1 MIDNDILRFKI
12 WSSQE
17 PESAVMDEL
26 DRTSSVD
33 VMYVAEMD
41 PPTAD
46 GAQVYDIGDDVIP
59 DTQLTDVKIDPIT
72 KTKTHKFTFKKLDP
86 NVEKYSCKIRT
97 LVNGYT
103 IVYVSIFQ
111 CFFFVKLIWI
121 LIE

>member
-1 MIDNDILRFKI
+1 M
-12 WSSQE
+12 
-17 PESAVMDEL
+17 VEL
-26 DRTSSVD
+26 DRIASVD

-46 GAQVYDIGDDVIP
+46 GAQVYDIGDNVIP
-59 DTQLTDVKIDPIT
+59 RAHLNEVKIDPTT

>member
-1 MIDNDILRFKI
+1 
-12 WSSQE
+12 
-17 PESAVMDEL
+17 MDEL

-59 DTQLTDVKIDPIT
+59 DTQLTDVKIDPTT

-86 NVEKYSCKIRT
+86 NVEKYSCIVRT
-97 LVNGYT
+97 LVNGRT
-103 IVYVSIFQ
+103 IVYVSIFL
-111 CFFFVKLIWI
+111 CLDIGLIFDLIWI